1 MSKQEMREEFVYLM
15 AREGFPRYE
24 ARLIMSYAGTL
35 HRLAERACNVPL
47 TEASLDRIQQLRTRI
62 KRILKPYK
70 ITPRFQDDPRGA
82 VVKLQVPSGV
92 TNDWGRMG
100 ICVP

>member
-1 MSKQEMREEFVYLM
+1 MREEFVYLM
-15 AREGFPRYE
+15 AREGFPE
-24 ARLIMSYAGTL
+24 TRLIMSYAGTL
-35 HRLAERACNVPL
+35 HRLAEQACNVP
-47 TEASLDRIQQLRTRI
+47 EASLDRIQQLRTRI

-70 ITPRFQDDPRGA
+70 ITPHFQDDPRGA